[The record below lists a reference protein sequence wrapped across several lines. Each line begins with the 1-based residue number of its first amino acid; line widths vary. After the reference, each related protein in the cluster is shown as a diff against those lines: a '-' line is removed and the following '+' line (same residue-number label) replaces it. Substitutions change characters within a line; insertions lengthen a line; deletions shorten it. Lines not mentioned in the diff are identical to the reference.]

1 MAEAIHKPVL
11 TPLNM
16 TANFKFK
23 STLAGIKEKKR
34 KINAGKAQVGTS
46 DYFEHHKH

>member
-16 TANFKFK
+16 LANFKFK
-23 STLAGIKEKKR
+23 STLAGIKKKK